1 MMSLGQSIKQ
11 HRESCKLTQAQLAER
26 SGLTPTHIQK
36 IEAGKRPGITLYTL
50 AWIAQGLTIT
60 PAELLTDVVI
70 IEPRAVKQ

>member
-1 MMSLGQSIKQ
+1 MITLGQSIKQ
-11 HRESCKLTQAQLAER
+11 HRETRGLTQAQLAER
-26 SGLTPTHIQK
+26 SGLTITHLQK

-50 AWIAQGLTIT
+50 ARIAQGLTIT